1 MLDRL
6 RTHVK
11 GWLGMAILVLI
22 SIPFALFGL
31 QNYTAGGS
39 EAPVAEVGDY
49 KIYQADVNNAYQE
62 RVAQLKQQYG
72 DQYTADLFNESAIR
86 NEALNRLVQE
96 RLISYT
102 VNKDGYIASEQE
114 ILEVISG
121 LDVFQKAGQF
131 DKQTYTQLLRA
142 KGLTTQAFVQ
152 QVKSGLERDQFISSI
167 VDTTLVDDSE
177 VDDFYRL
184 SNQTRDLRY
193 ISLPISSVISGVQLT
208 EEEVLESYQQN
219 EHLYKSPQQA
229 SIDYVEL
236 NLADL
241 MKEIEP
247 TEEQLLSFYQAEKQS
262 FSEVGRRRAS
272 HILFEVPDGASEQT
286 IEQKRGLAE
295 SVLVKIRAGEDFAS
309 LAKKFSD
316 DIGSAK
322 TGGDL
327 GVLTNGML
335 DNVLANAFDALNV
348 GETSDVV
355 NTNYGFQIIKLTEQ
369 QPAKVRAYDAVKTKV
384 TELLKRQMASD
395 KFYQMAD
402 RFAELSFEVP
412 DSLQPLVDELG
423 LSIKHQGLFSKGQG
437 EGIAAHAKVRQA
449 TFSED
454 VLAGNNS
461 ATIELEA
468 EHLAVLRVNTHKAEQ
483 VMPLEE
489 VRSSVELALKT
500 EKANR
505 LLSDK
510 ASELLAKIES
520 GAMFDDLKEG
530 DNLNLVD
537 LGPVTRNANS
547 VPAVLLNDAFSMS
560 RPSEDKPSYKKTTLG
575 NGDVAIIELSK
586 IVDGDLAEI
595 TEASRDSFKQFLAR
609 LNGEV
614 TLAAALANLSV
625 AADVV
630 FANKAQ

>member
-49 KIYQADVNNAYQE
+49 KIYQADINNAYQE

-72 DQYTADLFNESAIR
+72 DQYSADLFNEAAIR
-86 NEALNRLVQE
+86 NEALNRLMQE

-102 VNKDGYIASEQE
+102 VNEDGYIASEQA
-114 ILEVISG
+114 ILDVIST
-121 LDVFQKAGQF
+121 LDVFQKDGQF

-152 QVKSGLERDQFISSI
+152 QVKVGLERDQFINSI
-167 VDTTLVDDSE
+167 VDTTLIDDSE

-193 ISLPISSVISGVQLT
+193 ISLPISSVISAVQLT
-208 EEEVLESYQQN
+208 EDEVLESYQQN

-236 NLADL
+236 NLVDL

-247 TEEQLLSFYQAEKQS
+247 TEEQLLNFYQTEKQS
-262 FSEVGRRRAS
+262 FSELGRRRAS
-272 HILFEVPDGASEQT
+272 HILFEAPQGAEKLVV
-286 IEQKRGLAE
+286 EEKLDLAE
-295 SVLVKIRAGEDFAS
+295 SVLAKIRAGEDFAS
-309 LAKKFSD
+309 LAKEFSD

-327 GVLTNGML
+327 GIVTDGML
-335 DNVLANAFDALNV
+335 DNTLANAFDALKV
-348 GETSDVV
+348 GETSGVV
-355 NTNYGFQIIKLTEQ
+355 QTNYGFQIIKLTEQ
-369 QPAKVRAYDAVKTKV
+369 QPAKVPTYETVKTKV
-384 TELLKRQMASD
+384 TELLKRKMAND

-402 RFAELSFEVP
+402 RFAELSFEIP

-437 EGIAAHAKVRQA
+437 DGIASHNKIRQA

-454 VLAGNNS
+454 VLSGNNS
-461 ATIELEA
+461 ATIELES
-468 EHLAVLRVNTHKAEQ
+468 EHLVVLRVNKHKAEQ
-483 VMPLEE
+483 VEPLEE
-489 VRSSVELALKT
+489 VRVAIESAIKT

-510 ASELLAKIES
+510 ANELLAKIKS
-520 GAMFDDLKEG
+520 GSVFEDFMQT
-530 DNLNLVD
+530 DNLDLVD
-537 LGPVTRNANS
+537 LGPITRNASS
-547 VPAVLLNDAFSMS
+547 VPAILLRDAFSMAH
-560 RPSEDKPSYKKTTLG
+560 PSEGNPSYKQVTLD

-586 IVDGDLAEI
+586 IVDGDQTEI
-595 TEASRDSFKQFLAR
+595 TEASRNSFKTFLTR

-630 FANKAQ
+630 FANKAE

>member
-39 EAPVAEVGDY
+39 EAPIAEVGDY

-62 RVAQLKQQYG
+62 RLAQLKQQYG
-72 DQYTADLFNESAIR
+72 DQYSADLFNEAAIR

-102 VNKDGYIASEQE
+102 VDKDGYIASEQA
-114 ILEVISG
+114 ILEVISS
-121 LDVFQKAGQF
+121 LDVFQKEGQF

-142 KGLTTQAFVQ
+142 KGLTTHAFVQ
-152 QVKSGLERDQFISSI
+152 QVKTGLERDQFINSI
-167 VDTTLVDDSE
+167 VDTTLIDDSD

-193 ISLPISSVISGVQLT
+193 ISLPISSVISTVQLT
-208 EEEVLESYQQN
+208 EEEVIESYQQN
-219 EHLYKSPQQA
+219 EHLYKSAEQA

-241 MKEIEP
+241 MQEIEP
-247 TEEQLLSFYQAEKQS
+247 TDEQLQRFYQAEKQS
-262 FSEVGRRRAS
+262 FSELGRRRAS
-272 HILFEVPDGASEQT
+272 HILFEVPEASATQVV
-286 IEQKRGLAE
+286 EQKRDLAA
-295 SVLVKIRAGEDFAS
+295 SVLAKIRAGEDFAS

-327 GVLTNGML
+327 GVVTDGML
-335 DNVLANAFDALNV
+335 TDALANAFDALKV

-355 NTNYGFQIIKLTEQ
+355 HTNYGFQIIKLTEQ
-369 QPAKVRAYDAVKTKV
+369 QPAKILAYDTVKTKV

-423 LSIKHQGLFSKGQG
+423 LNIKHQGLFSTGQG
-437 EGIAAHAKVRQA
+437 EGIAAHAKVRQGA
-449 TFSED
+449 FSED

-461 ATIELEA
+461 ATIELEP
-468 EHLAVLRVNTHKAEQ
+468 EHLVVLRINTHKAEQ

-489 VRSSVELALKT
+489 VRSAVELALKT
-500 EKANR
+500 KKANQ
-505 LLSDK
+505 LLTDR

-520 GAMFDDLKEG
+520 GAMLDDLKEG
-530 DNLNLVD
+530 ENLSLVD
-537 LGPVTRNANS
+537 VGPVTRNADALPS
-547 VPAVLLNDAFSMS
+547 ALLRDAFSMS
-560 RPSEDKPSYKKTTLG
+560 RPSEGKPSYKQATLE

-586 IVDGDLAEI
+586 IVDGDKTEI
-595 TEASRDSFKQFLAR
+595 TEASRNSFKTFLTR

-630 FANKAQ
+630 FASKAQ